1 MCGRAQPAARRFLFP
16 PMRILVVDDQAE
28 LADDL
33 AQKLHDATGY
43 DVTVA
48 AGSERALEIAR
59 EEGAPDVLVSEVVL
73 QGVDGFRLHESLR
86 AERPDLF
93 TIYVTAYDVSEYHE
107 YLNGTPVFYKPVEA
121 SAVVAA
127 LPAPVEA
134 PRRGGDPSATDQ
146 LTPDQRTQS
155 ARLRNLVGKQGF
167 TGKLDQFDL
176 VDIIQMCCVGKRTGR
191 LQIARRVERG
201 VLYLLGGQII
211 HAASGGLE
219 GEDAAYEI
227 IGWSAGQFSFE
238 DGVQPEEPTIQTG
251 WEHLVMEGVR
261 RRDEKMG
268 AEQAARKEEDVDP
281 TLAGKQIGP
290 YELKRKIGQSDR
302 SQVFQAVQTSM
313 QRVVALKILLPEY
326 QHDEAALRDFL
337 AAASAKANVQH
348 PSILAVYEAGESD
361 GIYYYTR
368 EFVDGSTLGDLHTEG
383 KTIDDGTAIQ
393 CIKVAAE
400 ALSYFNQQKVPHPAL
415 TASDIFL
422 GRDNRPRVNNLASLP
437 DERTPGTQHDIRALS
452 RVISDCLPG
461 RTAATLGLRSLL
473 SRMLLDGASGYQ
485 SWGALLQG
493 VKALEPKV
501 MPEDAFK
508 LGAQEKAAIE
518 AVNEAKRRQRRTL
531 ILTTVGMFLLL
542 WVVVAVAYF
551 IIIRPPGTKNFDKM
565 LAVPAGEFIYQN
577 GEKKTTGAFWIDEYE
592 VTIGQYQ
599 RFLESLRQHP
609 TVAYEAPNVPTGHRH
624 DSDHW
629 LQLYSVASSGGK
641 FNGVRVDVNYP
652 AVFVDW
658 FDAYA
663 YARWKGHRLPTD
675 EEWEKAARGTDGRRF
690 PWGNDATRISK
701 VNTNA
706 DFNAQDG
713 AAPARVD
720 GYNRWSPVDAMT
732 GDRSPYGVMDMAGN
746 VSEWTATVTR
756 KGLVDYPWIR
766 GGNFGSQEFDA
777 LHRAN
782 SLDTLG
788 SLDRVGFR
796 TVSDKPPQ

>member
-1 MCGRAQPAARRFLFP
+1 
-16 PMRILVVDDQAE
+16 MRILVVDDQAE

-48 AGSERALEIAR
+48 AGSERALEITR

-86 AERPDLF
+86 AEQPGLF
-93 TIYVTAYDVSEYHE
+93 TIYVTAYDLSAYQE
-107 YLNGTPVFYKPVEA
+107 YLNGTPVFYKPVDA

-127 LPAPVEA
+127 LPAPSA
-134 PRRGGDPSATDQ
+134 TPRRNGDPSATDQ

-201 VLYLLGGQII
+201 VLYLRGGQII

-219 GEDAAYEI
+219 GEEAAYEI

-261 RRDEKMG
+261 RRDEKTG
-268 AEQAARKEEDVDP
+268 AEQAARTEEDVDP
-281 TLAGKQIGP
+281 ALAGKQIGP
-290 YELKRKIGQSDR
+290 YELKRKIGQGER

-313 QRVVALKILLPEY
+313 QRTVALKILLPEY
-326 QHDEAALRDFL
+326 QHDEAAIQDFL

-368 EFVDGSTLGDLHTEG
+368 EFVDGSTLGGLHTEG

-393 CIKVAAE
+393 CIKVTAE
-400 ALSYFNQQKVPHPAL
+400 ALSYLNQQKVPHPAL

-422 GRDNRPRVNNLASLP
+422 GRDNRPRVNNLAALP

-452 RVISDCLPG
+452 RIISDCLPG
-461 RTAATLGLRSLL
+461 RTAATVGLRSLL
-473 SRMLLDGASGYQ
+473 NRMLLDGASGYQ

-493 VKALEPKV
+493 VKALEPKA

-508 LGAQEKAAIE
+508 LSAQEKAAIE
-518 AVNEAKRRQRRTL
+518 AVNEAKRRQRRAL

-542 WVVVAVAYF
+542 WVVVAAAYF
-551 IIIRPPGTKNFDKM
+551 IIIRPPGVKNFDKM

-577 GEKKTTGAFWIDEYE
+577 GEKRSTGAFWIDQYE

-599 RFLESLRQHP
+599 QFLESLRQHP
-609 TVAYEAPNVPTGHRH
+609 TSDYEAPDVPKGHRH

-629 LQLYSVASSGGK
+629 LQLYSVASTGGK
-641 FNGVRVDVNYP
+641 FYGVRVNVNYP

-690 PWGNDATRISK
+690 PWGDDATKISK
-701 VNTNA
+701 VNTSA
-706 DFNAQDG
+706 DYNAQDG

-782 SLDTLG
+782 PLPDLG
-788 SLDRVGFR
+788 NLDRVGFR

>member
-1 MCGRAQPAARRFLFP
+1 MPARATSAGGPFLFS

-48 AGSERALEIAR
+48 AGSERALEITR

-127 LPAPVEA
+127 LPAPA
-134 PRRGGDPSATDQ
+134 ATPRGEGDPSATDQ

-155 ARLRNLVGKQGF
+155 ARLRHLVGKQGF

-201 VLYLLGGQII
+201 VLYLRGGQII

-219 GEDAAYEI
+219 GEKAAYEI

-261 RRDEKMG
+261 RRDEKLG
-268 AEQAARKEEDVDP
+268 AEHAARTEEEVDP

-290 YELKRKIGQSDR
+290 YELKRKIGQGER

-313 QRVVALKILLPEY
+313 QRTVALKILLPEY
-326 QHDEAALRDFL
+326 QHDEAALQNFL
-337 AAASAKANVQH
+337 AAASAQANVQH

-393 CIKVAAE
+393 CIKVTAE
-400 ALSYFNQQKVPHPAL
+400 ALSYLNQQKVPHPAL
-415 TASDIFL
+415 TARDIFL
-422 GRDNRPRVNNLASLP
+422 GRDNRPRVNNIAALP

-452 RVISDCLPG
+452 RLISDCLPG
-461 RTAATLGLRSLL
+461 RTAATVGLRSLL
-473 SRMLLDGASGYQ
+473 NRMLLDGASGYQ

-493 VKALEPKV
+493 VKALEPKA

-508 LGAQEKAAIE
+508 LSAQEKAAIE
-518 AVNEAKRRQRRTL
+518 AVNEARRRQRRTL

-577 GEKKTTGAFWIDEYE
+577 GEQKTTGAFWIDEYE

-599 RFLESLRQHP
+599 QFLEALRRHP
-609 TVAYEAPNVPTGHRH
+609 TTDYEAPNVPKGHRH

-629 LQLYSVASSGGK
+629 LQLYSVANTGGK
-641 FNGVRVDVNYP
+641 FYGVRVDVNYP

-675 EEWEKAARGTDGRRF
+675 EEWEKAARGTDGRSLPLGRRRHQDFQGEHQRRLQRAGRRGPGPGRRLQPLVARGCDDRGPEPLRRHGYGRQRQRMDDHRHAQGFGGLSLDSRGQLRF
-690 PWGNDATRISK
+690 
-701 VNTNA
+701 
-706 DFNAQDG
+706 
-713 AAPARVD
+713 ARVRRPAP
-720 GYNRWSPVDAMT
+720 G
-732 GDRSPYGVMDMAGN
+732 
-746 VSEWTATVTR
+746 
-756 KGLVDYPWIR
+756 
-766 GGNFGSQEFDA
+766 Q
-777 LHRAN
+777 
-782 SLDTLG
+782 
-788 SLDRVGFR
+788 
-796 TVSDKPPQ
+796 PPA